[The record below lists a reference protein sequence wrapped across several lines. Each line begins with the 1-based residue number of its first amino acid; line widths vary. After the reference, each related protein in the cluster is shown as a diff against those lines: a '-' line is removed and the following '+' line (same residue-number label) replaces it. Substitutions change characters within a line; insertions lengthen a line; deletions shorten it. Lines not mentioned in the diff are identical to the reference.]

1 MHQENKGVS
10 RKFVHNNFTISGGG
24 RAHAIVIAASHV
36 FNCETTVKHK
46 ALQAI
51 ILTQY
56 YYHHYSISSFSF
68 VEILRRANYH
78 TDTTNPVHVLL
89 AYLFFTNPWVY
100 TYNLANAQLDQLDI
114 WLAHPPMTPHFN
126 IGMSHGK
133 EQEGT
138 YGSSHNEAMV
148 L

>member
-1 MHQENKGVS
+1 MWSNMDETN
-10 RKFVHNNFTISGGG
+10 IST
-24 RAHAIVIAASHV
+24 
-36 FNCETTVKHK
+36 CTMEPM
-46 ALQAI
+46 
-51 ILTQY
+51 
-56 YYHHYSISSFSF
+56 
-68 VEILRRANYH
+68 
-78 TDTTNPVHVLL
+78 PVHV
-89 AYLFFTNPWVY
+89 A
-100 TYNLANAQLDQLDI
+100 LANAQLDQLDI